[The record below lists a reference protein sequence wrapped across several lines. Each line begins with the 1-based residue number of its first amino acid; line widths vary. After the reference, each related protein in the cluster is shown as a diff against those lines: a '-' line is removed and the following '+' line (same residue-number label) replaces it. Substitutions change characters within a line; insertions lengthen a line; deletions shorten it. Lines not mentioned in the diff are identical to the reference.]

1 MPLDV
6 VVGWDEVNGKTV
18 TFHPKSEDPF
28 PRPPLAP
35 PHLAIASPPFSS
47 SPCLASPEH
56 PRPRQRPGP
65 STLPPPPSS
74 MALLLRRLIPRHY
87 ANRAASA
94 ALALDPPP
102 PPAGAAPAMV
112 SAPIIPPL
120 PFFPVAAHELRV

>member
-65 STLPPPPSS
+65 STLPPP
-74 MALLLRRLIPRHY
+74 LLHGAPAPPPHPAPLRQPRRLRRPRPRPAAAAGGGGSGHGECSY
-87 ANRAASA
+87 HPSPPVLSGGRARA
-94 ALALDPPP
+94 
-102 PPAGAAPAMV
+102 
-112 SAPIIPPL
+112 
-120 PFFPVAAHELRV
+120 